1 MTIKDLILD
10 LEHKISEVKKSIEID
25 EYNGLFHS
33 PRYAR
38 LSAYNYCLDKLKEI
52 STYACE
58 KFYGDGVAEA
68 IEKFA
73 L

>member
-52 STYACE
+52 SGE
-58 KFYGDGVAEA
+58 Q
-68 IEKFA
+68 I
-73 L
+73 